1 MTDSTTITD
10 TLTADHRR
18 CDLLLTQVDRTATTA
33 DWQGA
38 GTEARAFAD
47 AMERH
52 FRFEED
58 VLFQPLEAASPMAGG
73 PTHVMRMEHMQIRHM
88 LADLLDAVMA
98 RDADEYAGL
107 SDTLHMLV
115 QQHNAKEEGILYPL
129 ADRALGPDGAALLD
143 RLDG

>member
-1 MTDSTTITD
+1 MTDSPGITD

-18 CDLLLTQVDRTATTA
+18 CDLLLTQVDRAATGA
-33 DWQGA
+33 DWERVA
-38 GTEARAFAD
+38 AEAQAFAD

-58 VLFQPLEAASPMAGG
+58 VLFPPLEAASPMAGG

-88 LADLLDAVMA
+88 LADLLDAVAA
-98 RDADEYAGL
+98 RDAGEYAGL

-129 ADRALGPDGAALLD
+129 ADRALGADGAALLD
-143 RLDG
+143 RLAG